1 MTSENA
7 PQSPPIDRG
16 TRIALIFA
24 LVAERLAIY
33 YEHAQWPS
41 QAQGAALAQN
51 WLQRSRRTLP
61 MAERKQL
68 SAVSDQVARQ
78 IAQSLSREAGLYTVH
93 EMMESLD
100 PNYHSEI
107 GGSLMV
113 ECERALDGELA
124 A

>member
-51 WLQRSRRTLP
+51 WLQRSRRALP

-100 PNYHSEI
+100 PNYHS
-107 GGSLMV
+107 GARASGS
-113 ECERALDGELA
+113 
-124 A
+124 